1 MSAPSSCV
9 RGHGQKLSWGE
20 WAAGAGVSLGVAV
33 AVVSPFFFLGT
44 ASGHDIAFHMASW
57 LDAAGQ
63 WKQGIFLPRW
73 TEWANF
79 GYGEPRFIFYPPLSW
94 LFGAAL
100 GSLIPWT
107 AVTAV
112 FIVCVQTFAGIST
125 FALLRRIAE
134 TRGAALFGAACFA
147 ANPYALV
154 IIYARS
160 DFAELLALAFFPVL
174 FFCAF
179 RLCGALN
186 EPRDGAN
193 GLREIAVFAASFCG
207 VWLAN
212 APAAVIATYSMAFLF
227 VFAALETRALAALLK
242 GYGGMLLG
250 FGLAG
255 FYLVPAI
262 YEQRWVTIAGALAVG
277 LTPAENF
284 LYTRT
289 TDAEHDAFNRVASN
303 IAALLV
309 VWAAAGLAVMW
320 RAKRQRDFAWKGL
333 LMPLAGLTAAVPLL
347 MLPVTSLLWRWLPEL
362 RFVQFPWR
370 WMSVLAT
377 CAVIFMGAT
386 WRGTA
391 RWIWLAVAALAI
403 VGSGRYLVKHTW
415 WDTEDM
421 PTLQAAMES
430 GEGFEGTDEYDPKSD
445 DHTDLPQK
453 QPRAEFV
460 RSKGELQEQDKISI
474 DAWIAEYRALATST
488 TQASR
493 VAIRLVDYPAWRV
506 TVNGKPINVQHG
518 PGTAQM
524 VVPVPAGESRIEI
537 RLTRTMDRT
546 IGGII
551 SVLSAC
557 GFVGLLLWE
566 SRKRIGTQL

>member
-1 MSAPSSCV
+1 
-9 RGHGQKLSWGE
+9 
-20 WAAGAGVSLGVAV
+20 
-33 AVVSPFFFLGT
+33 
-44 ASGHDIAFHMASW
+44 
-57 LDAAGQ
+57 
-63 WKQGIFLPRW
+63 
-73 TEWANF
+73 
-79 GYGEPRFIFYPPLSW
+79 
-94 LFGAAL
+94 
-100 GSLIPWT
+100 
-107 AVTAV
+107 
-112 FIVCVQTFAGIST
+112 
-125 FALLRRIAE
+125 
-134 TRGAALFGAACFA
+134 
-147 ANPYALV
+147 
-154 IIYARS
+154 
-160 DFAELLALAFFPVL
+160 
-174 FFCAF
+174 
-179 RLCGALN
+179 
-186 EPRDGAN
+186 
-193 GLREIAVFAASFCG
+193 LREIAAFAASFCG

-250 FGLAG
+250 FGLAA

-289 TDAEHDAFNRVASN
+289 TDAEHDAYNRVASN

-391 RWIWLAVAALAI
+391 RWIWLPVAALAI

-421 PTLQAAMES
+421 PTLQAAMEN

-453 QPRAEFV
+453 KPRAEFV
-460 RSKGELQEQDKISI
+460 RSKGEPQEQDKIAI

-488 TQASR
+488 TQAAR

-506 TVNGKPINVQHG
+506 TVNGKPINVQHA

-524 VVPVPAGESRIEI
+524 VVPVPAGESHIEI
-537 RLTRTMDRT
+537 RFTRTMDRT

-566 SRKRIGTQL
+566 SRKRIGAQL